1 MMHDA
6 AGVVRL
12 ADHDAAGKGRLM
24 IHDAGWVKTHP

>member
-24 IHDAGWVKTHP
+24 IHDAGWVKT

>member
-1 MMHDA
+1 MLHAA